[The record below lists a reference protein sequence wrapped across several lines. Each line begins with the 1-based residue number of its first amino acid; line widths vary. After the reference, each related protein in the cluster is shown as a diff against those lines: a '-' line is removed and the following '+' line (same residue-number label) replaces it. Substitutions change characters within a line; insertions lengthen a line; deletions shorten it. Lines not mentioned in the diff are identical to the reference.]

1 MESQSNISEQLGA
14 LLHLM
19 AMARMQ
25 NGLDAASPL
34 RNTTKGRGRILAFLN
49 IKDGVSTKNLA
60 TVLAMR
66 VSSLNELLSKLE
78 ADGYIERRPDPEDGR
93 VSLIYLTAKGR
104 EADPSAPSS
113 AVEPEDFL
121 TPDEQ
126 AEFQRLLAK
135 MIDGFEST
143 LDSGTLARLK
153 AEHDRRHEV
162 LRSLFTGEDDPE
174 AARPPMGFSPD
185 AWAARFGSLPLRHG
199 EHHRPSSSTTGPSKL

>member
-1 MESQSNISEQLGA
+1 MESQPTISEQLGT

-78 ADGYIERRPDPEDGR
+78 ADGYIERRADPEDGR
-93 VSLIYLTAKGR
+93 VGLIYLTAKGR
-104 EADPSAPSS
+104 EADPAAASAT
-113 AVEPEDFL
+113 AEPEDYL
-121 TPDEQ
+121 TAEEQ

-135 MIDGFEST
+135 VIGGFEST

-174 AARPPMGFSPD
+174 APRPPAGFSPD
-185 AWAARFGSLPLRHG
+185 AWTARFGSLPFWHSETRKP
-199 EHHRPSSSTTGPSKL
+199 PSPAANPSAR